1 MKKIALRQPDILEG
15 PLFRNILLFAI
26 PLMLT
31 NVLQSLY
38 NSADMIVVSYSG
50 VEGALGAIGTTASM
64 NHMVL
69 NIFIGFS
76 VGATVVVARR
86 IGAKDSEGTG
96 VAVHTALCIS
106 VMFGTLACDI
116 GQIICRPI
124 LVLLGDEGSI
134 LDLAVTYCRFVFAGA
149 PLQALTNFSCA
160 VFRAKGDT
168 KTPMFVLTCSG
179 IFNVLMNMFFVFV
192 CGLSVEGV
200 ALATLMANGLSAA
213 VLLWRL
219 SRDEGWCRFSFRRL
233 RICKDAFLEIV
244 KVGLPAGIQSAIYS
258 VSNMLIQSSI
268 IGINNSLFPGGSA
281 VLDGNSASSSVEN
294 FVNQL
299 KVAIGQAAV
308 TFTSQHIGAKKH
320 RRIGKVAANCYLC
333 TFLFT
338 AGASALFMLLSK
350 PMLSLYVHTPEAMH
364 FAQLRMRIMLSS
376 YFTLALMDTGT
387 GLLRG
392 LGKSMTATM
401 ISLLGTCA
409 LRVFW
414 ILAVFPYFGTL
425 ECVYFSY
432 PLSWTLS
439 AAVSVGFFLYFWKKL
454 LHRQEPVSACREKAD
469 AL

>member
-1 MKKIALRQPDILEG
+1 MKTASHRPDILEG

-38 NSADMIVVSYSG
+38 NSADMIVVGYSG
-50 VEGALGAIGTTASM
+50 VEGALGAIGTTAAL

-69 NIFIGFS
+69 NIFVGFS

-86 IGAKDSEGTG
+86 IGAKDVDGTG

-106 VMFGTLACDI
+106 VIFGMLACVV
-116 GQIICRPI
+116 GQLLCRPV
-124 LVLLGDEGSI
+124 LTLLGDEGRI
-134 LDLAVTYCRFVFAGA
+134 LNLAVTYCRLVFGGA
-149 PLQALTNFSCA
+149 PLQALTNFCCA
-160 VFRAKGDT
+160 IFRAKGDT
-168 KTPMFVLTCSG
+168 KKPLIVLTCSG

-200 ALATLMANGLSAA
+200 ALATIMSNGLSAA
-213 VLLWRL
+213 VLLRL
-219 SRDEGWCRFSFRRL
+219 LSGDEGWCRFSFRRL
-233 RICKDAFLEIV
+233 RICKETFLEIL
-244 KVGLPAGIQSAIYS
+244 KIGLPAGIQSAIYS
-258 VSNMLIQSSI
+258 VSNMVIQSSV

-281 VLDGNSASSSVEN
+281 VLDGNSAASSVEN
-294 FVNQL
+294 FVNVL
-299 KVAIGQAAV
+299 KAAVGQAAV
-308 TFTSQHIGAKKH
+308 TFASQHVGAKKYE
-320 RRIGKVAANCYLC
+320 RIGKVAANCYLC
-333 TFLFT
+333 TFLVT
-338 AGASALFMLLSK
+338 MGSSALFLLFSK

-364 FAQLRMRIMLSS
+364 FAQLRLRIMLSTC
-376 YFTLALMDTGT
+376 FTLALMDTGT

-414 ILAVFPYFGTL
+414 ILAVFPHFGTL
-425 ECVYFSY
+425 ECVYYSY

-439 AAVSVGFFLYFWKKL
+439 AVVSAAYFLFFWKKL
-454 LHRQEPVSACREKAD
+454 LRRQEPVCA
-469 AL
+469 

>member
-1 MKKIALRQPDILEG
+1 MIKLSSRKPDILEG
-15 PLFRNILLFAI
+15 PLFKNILLFAI

-31 NVLQSLY
+31 NILQSLY

-50 VEGALGAIGTTASM
+50 VEGALGAIGTTSAM

-86 IGAKDSEGTG
+86 IGAKDAEGTG
-96 VAVHTALCIS
+96 IAVHTALCIS
-106 VMFGTLACDI
+106 VLFGFLACI
-116 GQIICRPI
+116 VGQIICRPI
-124 LVLLGDEGSI
+124 LILLGDEGRI

-149 PLQALTNFSCA
+149 PLSALTNFSCA
-160 VFRAKGDT
+160 IFRAKGDT
-168 KTPMFVLTCSG
+168 KTPMLVLSASG
-179 IFNVLMNMFFVFV
+179 VFNVLMNLFFVKV

-200 ALATLMANGLSAA
+200 ALATLMANGLSAV
-213 VLLWRL
+213 VLLTRL
-219 SRDEGWCRFSFRRL
+219 SRDEGWCRFSFHQL
-233 RICKDAFLEIV
+233 RISKEAFFEIV
-244 KVGLPAGIQSAIYS
+244 KVGLPAGIQSSIYS

-268 IGINNSLFPGGSA
+268 IGINNELFPGGSA

-299 KVAIGQAAV
+299 KVAVGQAAV
-308 TFTSQHIGAKKH
+308 TFTSQHVGAKKYK
-320 RRIGKVAANCYLC
+320 RIGNVAANCYLC

-338 AGASALFMLLSK
+338 AGASVLIMLLSK
-350 PMLSLYVHTPEAMH
+350 PMLGLYVHTPEAMH
-364 FAQLRMRIMLSS
+364 YAQLRMRIMLST

-409 LRVFW
+409 FRVFW
-414 ILAVFPYFGTL
+414 ILAVFPHVGTL
-425 ECVYFSY
+425 QCVYFSY

-439 AAVSVGFFLYFWKKL
+439 AAVGAGIFLSVWKKL
-454 LHRQEPVSACREKAD
+454 LRSGENACV
-469 AL
+469 

>member
-1 MKKIALRQPDILEG
+1 MIKTSSHKPDILEG
-15 PLFRNILLFAI
+15 PLFQNVLLFAI

-38 NSADMIVVSYSG
+38 NSADMIVVGYSG
-50 VEGALGAIGTTASM
+50 VEGALGAIGTTSAM

-86 IGAKDSEGTG
+86 IGAKDAGGTST
-96 VAVHTALCIS
+96 AVHTALCIS
-106 VMFGTLACDI
+106 VLFGALACVV
-116 GQIICRPI
+116 GQIICWPV
-124 LVLLGDEGSI
+124 LTLLGDEGRI
-134 LDLAVTYCRFVFAGA
+134 LDLATTYCRFVFAGA
-149 PLQALTNFSCA
+149 PLQALTNFCCA
-160 VFRAKGDT
+160 IFRAKGDT
-168 KTPMFVLTCSG
+168 KTPMLVLTCSG
-179 IFNVLMNMFFVFV
+179 IFNVLMNMFFVLV

-200 ALATLMANGLSAA
+200 ALATLMANGLSAV
-213 VLLWRL
+213 VLLFLL
-219 SRDEGWCRFSFRRL
+219 SRDEGWCRFSFRQL
-233 RICKDAFLEIV
+233 RICRETFLEIV
-244 KVGLPAGIQSAIYS
+244 KVGLPAGIQSSIYS
-258 VSNMLIQSSI
+258 ISNMLIQSSI

-299 KVAIGQAAV
+299 KVAVGQAAV
-308 TFTSQHIGAKKH
+308 TFTSQHVGAKKYK
-320 RRIGKVAANCYLC
+320 RIGKVAANCYLC

-338 AGASALFMLLSK
+338 AGASVLIMLFSK

-364 FAQLRMRIMLSS
+364 FAQLRMRIMLST

-409 LRVFW
+409 FRVFW
-414 ILAVFPYFGTL
+414 ILTVFPHFGTL
-425 ECVYFSY
+425 ECVYISY

-439 AAVSVGFFLYFWKKL
+439 AVVSAVIFLSIWRTL
-454 LHRQEPVSACREKAD
+454 LRRQEQTCA
-469 AL
+469 